1 MGESLAQF
9 AAKVKS
15 LEDDMDG
22 GAWLRSVSRKVGEEA
37 KGIAEREASADLGG
51 DPKFSGWAP
60 TLDTKFMVRDDGRT
74 MVFSPTRSSAGP
86 WTVATV
92 GRNQGNASGF
102 AGPAMTRS
110 GGVVGRTKSGG
121 VRRTRARAGKRWNG
135 RTQGKGTGDQ
145 VAVRVEKVAP
155 DLIDAEMGKRL
166 RKTFR

>member
-1 MGESLAQF
+1 VTPAEF

-15 LEDDMDG
+15 LEDDVDG

-74 MVFSPTRSSAGP
+74 MIFSPTRSSAGP
-86 WTVATV
+86 WTTATV

-102 AGPAMTRS
+102 AGPGLNS
-110 GGVVGRTKSGG
+110 RTGTAAFTKRGN
-121 VRRTRARAGKRWNG
+121 VRRRKARRWNG
-135 RTQGKGTGDQ
+135 RTEGKGTGDR
-145 VAVRVEKVAP
+145 VAARVEKVAP